1 MFGSSIVVGHSRCCF
16 GKGEKDLRG
25 ACGIGRLIRW
35 SVIEDIMCNEADTV
49 GTEMW
54 DGENFSFMEKRCCM
68 ISVMDQLLMN
78 NEDFIK
84 LVRGGIASNFYTVY
98 CVLRR
103 YKEGSWHGEAETLKH

>member
-68 ISVMDQLLMN
+68 IIQGSFENVTNQLLSN

-84 LVRGGIASNFYTVY
+84 MGRGGIARTFYTVY
-98 CVLRR
+98 NFTVR
-103 YKEGSWHGEAETLKH
+103 